1 MLLSPSERRRFL
13 PLLRLRPRFCRVSFA
28 CCYTYAGIPPDEVLA
43 DAGGTATEF
52 QLAVLTLH
60 LVVLPLLS
68 QNNNMF
74 PLRAFKRRH
83 SKVLEA
89 LGAMCG
95 GWGVVGGWLVQAQ
108 GTPQNSKNTFEYYTR
123 MLY

>member
-1 MLLSPSERRRFL
+1 M
-13 PLLRLRPRFCRVSFA
+13 
-28 CCYTYAGIPPDEVLA
+28 LA
-43 DAGGTATEF
+43 DAGGTAADF
-52 QLAVLTLH
+52 QLAVLALH
-60 LVVLPLLS
+60 LVILPLLS

-108 GTPQNSKNTFEYYTR
+108 GTYQNSKNIRFRIIRVCRVNNKLYR
-123 MLY
+123 MGRLKSPYDPSLILTICFLCLKVLSFF